1 MPKAK
6 DTKKEKQVLPE
17 VNIGILGH
25 VDHGKTT
32 LTQMLTGKFTDEH
45 SEELKRGISIRL
57 GYADM
62 HIRKCP
68 KCDEPLCYSTF
79 PKCFHCATETAH
91 QRTVSFIDC
100 PGHET
105 LMATVL
111 TGASLMDG
119 AVLVIAA
126 NEPCP
131 QPQTAEHLEVMNIGG
146 IKNIVIVQNKI
157 DIVTE
162 EEAFK
167 NYTAIKAFVKG
178 SVAENAP
185 IIPVS
190 AQHRANIEALISAIE
205 KFIPTPEKDTK
216 KDPLLYVAR
225 SFDVNKPGTS
235 IPKLGGGVIGGSLV
249 EGTLKVGDNIEIV
262 PGIKVGDK
270 YKPITTK
277 VVSIMKGGVALDTG
291 TPGGLLA
298 IGTEL
303 DPAIA
308 KSDNLIGN
316 IAGIPGKL
324 PPVRNTLNLETKMLE
339 RKIVDNM
346 PERIVEK
353 NALLMNVGTART
365 VGVCTKVGKN
375 HEFALKLPVA
385 AAKGDKVALSMQV
398 EGRWRLIGYGLVAD

>member
-1 MPKAK
+1 MPKTK
-6 DTKKEKQVLPE
+6 DAKKEKQVLPE

-62 HIRKCP
+62 HIKKCS

-205 KFIPTPEKDTK
+205 THIPTPEKDTK

-235 IPKLGGGVIGGSLV
+235 IPKLSGGVIGGSLV
-249 EGTLKVGDNIEIV
+249 EGTLKVGETIEIV

-270 YKPITTK
+270 YKPIKTK
-277 VVSIMKGGVALDTG
+277 IVSIMKGGVALDTG

-324 PPVRNTLNLETKMLE
+324 PPVRNTFNLETKMLE

-353 NALLMNVGTART
+353 DALLMNVGTART
-365 VGVCTKVGKN
+365 VGVCTKVGKT
-375 HEFALKLPVA
+375 HEFVLKLPVA

-398 EGRWRLIGYGLVAD
+398 EGRWRLIGYGIVAD

>member
-1 MPKAK
+1 M
-6 DTKKEKQVLPE
+6 
-17 VNIGILGH
+17 NIGILGH

-79 PKCFHCATETAH
+79 PKCFHCSTETAH

-119 AVLVIAA
+119 AILVIAA

-162 EEAFK
+162 EEALK

-235 IPKLGGGVIGGSLV
+235 IPKLSGGVIGGSLV
-249 EGTLKVGDNIEIV
+249 EGTLKVGETVEIV

-270 YKPITTK
+270 YKPIKTK
-277 VVSIMKGGVALDTG
+277 IVSIMKGGVALDTG

-339 RKIVDNM
+339 RKIVENM

-353 NALLMNVGTART
+353 DALLMNVGTART
-365 VGVCTKVGKN
+365 VGVCT
-375 HEFALKLPVA
+375 
-385 AAKGDKVALSMQV
+385 
-398 EGRWRLIGYGLVAD
+398 

>member
-68 KCDEPLCYSTF
+68 KCDEPLCYSTY